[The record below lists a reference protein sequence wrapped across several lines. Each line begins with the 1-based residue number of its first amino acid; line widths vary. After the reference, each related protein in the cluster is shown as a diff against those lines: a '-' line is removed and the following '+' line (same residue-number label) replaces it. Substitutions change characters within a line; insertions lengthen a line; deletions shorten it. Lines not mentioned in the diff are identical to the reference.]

1 MKPLLISTNDIN
13 GGAARATY
21 RLHQGLKSIGVD
33 SQMLVQNKQSD
44 DYKVISPAS
53 KLGKGIG
60 KLKPTLDSLP
70 LQIYPQRDRS
80 TYSVQWLP
88 DNLAA
93 KVAQINPDV
102 INLHWINGGYLKIE
116 TIAKFKKPI
125 IWTLHDMWAFTGGCH
140 YNGDCMNYTNSC
152 GACPQLHSN
161 KEKDLSR
168 WIWQRKAKAWQ
179 DLNLTIV
186 TPSHWLAKCS
196 ASSSLLKNVRIE
208 VIPNGL
214 DTKQYKPI
222 EKSVVRSILGLPEDK
237 QLILFGAM
245 TATSDPRKGFN
256 LLQSALQNL
265 SQSGWGE
272 RVELVVFGASQP
284 KNPTELDFK
293 SHYLGRLNDD
303 ISLSLVYAA
312 ADVFLAPSVQDNLPN
327 TVMESLACGTPC
339 VAFDIGGMCDMIE
352 HQKNGYLAKPF
363 DVDDLARGIAW
374 VLEDEERLRKLGVN
388 SREKVEQN
396 FTLEIQANNYLSV
409 YKGISKTCVYDK
421 DLAIATQHGINN

>member
-1 MKPLLISTNDIN
+1 MKPLLLNTSDII
-13 GGAARATY
+13 GGAARAAY
-21 RLHQGLKSIGVD
+21 RLHQGLKNIGVD

-44 DYKVISPAS
+44 DYSVIAPVS
-53 KLGKGIG
+53 KLSKGIG
-60 KLKPTLDSLP
+60 KLTPTLDSIP

-80 TYSVQWLP
+80 TYSVQWLL

-93 KVAQINPDV
+93 QVAQINPDV

-116 TIAKFKKPI
+116 TIAKFNKPI
-125 IWTLHDMWAFTGGCH
+125 VWTLHDMWAFTGGCH

-152 GACPQLHSN
+152 GTCPQLHSN

-168 WIWQRKAKAWQ
+168 WIWQRKTKAWQ
-179 DLNLTIV
+179 NLNLTIV
-186 TPSHWLAKCS
+186 TPSHWLAKCA
-196 ASSSLLKNVRIE
+196 ASSSLLKDVRIE

-222 EKSVVRSILGLPEDK
+222 EKSVARSILGLPEDK

-245 TATSDPRKGFN
+245 SATSDPRKGFN
-256 LLQSALQNL
+256 FLQSALQNL
-265 SQSGWGE
+265 SQSGWRE

-284 KNPTELDFK
+284 KNPTELGFK

-339 VAFDIGGMCDMIE
+339 VAFDIGGMPDMIE
-352 HQKNGYLAKPF
+352 HQQNGYLAKAF
-363 DVDDLARGIAW
+363 DIEDLARGIAW
-374 VLEDEERLRKLGVN
+374 VLEDKHRWVALSQRG
-388 SREKVEQN
+388 REKVEN
-396 FTLEIQANNYLSV
+396 DFTVKAQAEKY
-409 YKGISKTCVYDK
+409 ISLYQSLIPNKK
-421 DLAIATQHGINN
+421 

>member
-1 MKPLLISTNDIN
+1 MRPLLISSSDIS
-13 GGAARATY
+13 GGAARAAY
-21 RLHQGLKSIGVD
+21 RLHRGLQNIGVD

-44 DYKVISPAS
+44 NYTVICPESKVS
-53 KLGKGIG
+53 KGIG
-60 KLKPTLDSLP
+60 KLKHTLDVLP
-70 LQIYPQRDRS
+70 LQLYPQRDRS
-80 TYSVQWLP
+80 AYSVQWLP

-93 KVAQINPDV
+93 QVDQINPDV
-102 INLHWINGGYLKIE
+102 INLQWINGGYLQIE

-168 WIWQRKAKAWQ
+168 WIWQRKARAWQ

-186 TPSHWLAKCS
+186 TPSHWLAKCA

-222 EKSVVRSILGLPEDK
+222 EKSVARSILGLPEDK

-245 TATSDPRKGFN
+245 SATSDPRKGFN
-256 LLQSALQNL
+256 FLQSALQNL

-272 RVELVVFGASQP
+272 QVELVVFGSSQP
-284 KNPTELDFK
+284 KKPTELGFK

-303 ISLSLVYAA
+303 ISLALLYSA
-312 ADVFLAPSVQDNLPN
+312 ADVMIVPSVQEAFGQ
-327 TVMESLACGTPC
+327 TASESLACCTP
-339 VAFDIGGMCDMIE
+339 VVTFDITGLKDIVD
-352 HQKNGYLAKPF
+352 HQQNGYLAKAF
-363 DVDDLARGIAW
+363 DVEDLARGIAW

-388 SREKVEQN
+388 AREKVEQN
-396 FTLEIQANNYLSV
+396 FSVEIQAKNYLSV
-409 YKGISKTCVYDK
+409 YSSSRCYEV
-421 DLAIATQHGINN
+421 Q

>member
-1 MKPLLISTNDIN
+1 MKPLLISASDIN
-13 GGAARATY
+13 GGAARAAC
-21 RLHQGLKSIGVD
+21 RLHQGLQNIGVD

-44 DYKVISPAS
+44 DYTVISPAS

-60 KLKPTLDSLP
+60 KLKPILDSLP
-70 LQIYPQRDRS
+70 LQLYPQRDRS

-93 KVAQINPDV
+93 QVAQINPDV

-125 IWTLHDMWAFTGGCH
+125 VWTLHDMWAFTGGCH
-140 YNGDCMNYTNSC
+140 YNGDCVNYTNSC

-168 WIWQRKAKAWQ
+168 WIWQRKANAWKN
-179 DLNLTIV
+179 LNLTIV
-186 TPSHWLAKCS
+186 TPSHWLDKCA

-214 DTKQYKPI
+214 DTQQYKPI
-222 EKSVVRSILGLPEDK
+222 QKSVARNILGLPEDK
-237 QLILFGAM
+237 QLVLFGAM
-245 TATSDPRKGFN
+245 IATSDPRKGFN
-256 LLQSALQNL
+256 FLQSALQNL
-265 SQSGWGE
+265 TQSGWGE
-272 RVELVVFGASQP
+272 QVELVVFGSSQP
-284 KNPTELDFK
+284 KNPTELGFK

-339 VAFDIGGMCDMIE
+339 VAFDIGGMSDMIE
-352 HQKNGYLAKPF
+352 HQQNGYLAKPF

-374 VLEDEERLRKLGVN
+374 VLEDKPRWVALSQCG
-388 SREKVEQN
+388 REKVEN
-396 FTLEIQANNYLSV
+396 DFTVKAQAEKY
-409 YKGISKTCVYDK
+409 ISLYQSLIT
-421 DLAIATQHGINN
+421 N

>member
-1 MKPLLISTNDIN
+1 MIKPLLISSRDIS

-21 RLHQGLKSIGVD
+21 RLHRSLKTIGVD
-33 SQMLVQNKQSD
+33 SQMLVQDKESD
-44 DYKVISPAS
+44 DYTVIAPESKVS
-53 KLGKGIG
+53 KGIG

-70 LQIYPQRDRS
+70 LQLYPQRDRS

-93 KVAQINPDV
+93 QVAQINPDV

-125 IWTLHDMWAFTGGCH
+125 VWTLHDMWTFTGGCH

-168 WIWQRKAKAWQ
+168 WIWQRKANAWKN
-179 DLNLTIV
+179 LNLTIV
-186 TPSHWLAKCS
+186 TPSHWLAKCA
-196 ASSSLLKNVRIE
+196 ASSPLLKDTRIE

-222 EKSVVRSILGLPEDK
+222 QKSVARSILGLPEDK

-245 TATSDPRKGFN
+245 SATSDPRKGFN
-256 LLQSALQNL
+256 FLQSALQNL
-265 SQSGWGE
+265 TQSGWGE
-272 RVELVVFGASQP
+272 QVELVVFGSSQP
-284 KNPTELDFK
+284 KNPTELGFK

-312 ADVFLAPSVQDNLPN
+312 ADVFVAPSVQDNLPN

-352 HQKNGYLAKPF
+352 HQQNGYLAKPF
-363 DVDDLARGIAW
+363 HVEDLARGITW
-374 VLEDEERLRKLGVN
+374 VLIDVDHHARLSHQAGERAPKLWADDVLAKKYLTVYEEAM
-388 SREKVEQN
+388 EY
-396 FTLEIQANNYLSV
+396 I
-409 YKGISKTCVYDK
+409 
-421 DLAIATQHGINN
+421 

>member
-1 MKPLLISTNDIN
+1 MKPLLLNTSDII
-13 GGAARATY
+13 GGAARAAY
-21 RLHQGLKSIGVD
+21 RLHQGLKNIGVD

-44 DYKVISPAS
+44 DYSVIAPVS
-53 KLGKGIG
+53 KLSKGIG
-60 KLKPTLDSLP
+60 KLTPTLDSIP

-80 TYSVQWLP
+80 TYSVQWLL

-93 KVAQINPDV
+93 QVAQINPDV

-116 TIAKFKKPI
+116 TIAKFNKPI
-125 IWTLHDMWAFTGGCH
+125 VWTLHDMWAFTGGCH

-161 KEKDLSR
+161 KKKDLSR
-168 WIWQRKAKAWQ
+168 WIWQRKTKAWQ
-179 DLNLTIV
+179 NLNLTIV
-186 TPSHWLAKCS
+186 TPSHWLAKCA
-196 ASSSLLKNVRIE
+196 ASSSLLKDVRIE

-222 EKSVVRSILGLPEDK
+222 EKSVARSILGLPEDK

-245 TATSDPRKGFN
+245 SATSDPRKGFN
-256 LLQSALQNL
+256 FLQSALQNL
-265 SQSGWGE
+265 SQSGWRE

-284 KNPTELDFK
+284 KNPTELGFK

-339 VAFDIGGMCDMIE
+339 VAFDIGGMPDMIE
-352 HQKNGYLAKPF
+352 HQQNGYLAKAF
-363 DVDDLARGIAW
+363 DIEDLARGIAW
-374 VLEDEERLRKLGVN
+374 VLEDKHRWVALSQRG
-388 SREKVEQN
+388 REKVEN
-396 FTLEIQANNYLSV
+396 DFTVKAQAEKY
-409 YKGISKTCVYDK
+409 ISLYQSLIPNKK
-421 DLAIATQHGINN
+421 

>member
-1 MKPLLISTNDIN
+1 MKPLLISNSDIN

-21 RLHQGLKSIGVD
+21 RLHRGLKNIGVD

-44 DYKVISPAS
+44 DYTVICPAS

-60 KLKPTLDSLP
+60 KLKPSLDILP
-70 LQIYPQRDRS
+70 LQLYPQRDRS

-88 DNLAA
+88 DQLTE

-152 GACPQLHSN
+152 GNCPQLHSN

-186 TPSHWLAKCS
+186 TPSHWLAKCA
-196 ASSSLLKNVRIE
+196 ASSSLLKDMRIE

-222 EKSVVRSILGLPEDK
+222 QKSVARSILGLPEDK
-237 QLILFGAM
+237 QLVLFGAM
-245 TATSDPRKGFN
+245 SATSNIRKGFN
-256 LLQSALQNL
+256 LLKLALQNL
-265 SQSGWGE
+265 SQFGWAE
-272 RVELVVFGASQP
+272 RVELVVFGSSQP
-284 KNPTELDFK
+284 KNSPELGFK
-293 SHYLGRLNDD
+293 SHYLGKLNDD
-303 ISLSLVYAA
+303 ISLALLYSA
-312 ADVFLAPSVQDNLPN
+312 ADVMIVPSIQEAFGQ
-327 TVMESLACGTPC
+327 TASESLACGTP
-339 VAFDIGGMCDMIE
+339 VVTFDITGLKDIID
-352 HQKNGYLAKPF
+352 HQQNGYLARPF
-363 DVDDLARGIAW
+363 DIDDLARGIAW

-388 SREKVEQN
+388 SREKVEKN

-409 YKGISKTCVYDK
+409 YKDI
-421 DLAIATQHGINN
+421 

>member
-1 MKPLLISTNDIN
+1 MKPLLLNTSDII
-13 GGAARATY
+13 GGAARAAY
-21 RLHQGLKSIGVD
+21 RLHQGLKNIGVD

-44 DYKVISPAS
+44 DYSVIAPVS
-53 KLGKGIG
+53 KLSKGIG
-60 KLKPTLDSLP
+60 KLTPTLDSIP

-80 TYSVQWLP
+80 TYSVQWLL

-93 KVAQINPDV
+93 QVAQINPDV

-116 TIAKFKKPI
+116 TIAKFNKPI
-125 IWTLHDMWAFTGGCH
+125 VWTLHDMWAFTGGCH

-152 GACPQLHSN
+152 GTCPQLHSN

-168 WIWQRKAKAWQ
+168 WIWQRKTKAWQ
-179 DLNLTIV
+179 NLNLTIV
-186 TPSHWLAKCS
+186 TPSHWLAKCA
-196 ASSSLLKNVRIE
+196 ASSSLLKDVRIE

-222 EKSVVRSILGLPEDK
+222 EKSVARSILGLPEDK

-245 TATSDPRKGFN
+245 SATSDPRKGFN
-256 LLQSALQNL
+256 FLQSALQNL
-265 SQSGWGE
+265 SQSGWRE

-284 KNPTELDFK
+284 KNPTELGFK

-327 TVMESLACGTPC
+327 TVMES
-339 VAFDIGGMCDMIE
+339 
-352 HQKNGYLAKPF
+352 
-363 DVDDLARGIAW
+363 
-374 VLEDEERLRKLGVN
+374 
-388 SREKVEQN
+388 
-396 FTLEIQANNYLSV
+396 
-409 YKGISKTCVYDK
+409 
-421 DLAIATQHGINN
+421 